1 MWVDQHMSVTLWI
14 GGAFLLNLL
23 VGAVLVAGVYKLME
37 QRVVMGAF
45 GGVAIGTAVIYAEA
59 TLGERM
65 LVVTVGEMKLLVLA
79 AAAGSVL
86 GVLGTMLVFKPEL

>member
-1 MWVDQHMSVTLWI
+1 MSVTLWI
-14 GGAFLLNLL
+14 GGAFALNLV

-37 QRVVMGAF
+37 QRVLMGAF
-45 GGVAIGTAVIYAEA
+45 GGAGIGTAIIYAEA

-65 LVVTVGEMKLLVLA
+65 FVVTVSEMKLLVLA
-79 AAAGSVL
+79 AAAGAVL